1 MAEKVVIYKEI
12 DGEVREGG
20 PVSRAS
26 YEAVWKDKG
35 WRLSPPAKKEKET
48 E

>member
-1 MAEKVVIYKEI
+1 MEKVVIYKVI

-20 PVSRAS
+20 PVSRVS

-35 WRLSPPAKKEKET
+35 WRLTPPKTKEKET

>member
-1 MAEKVVIYKEI
+1 MVDKAEIFKKI
-12 DGEVREGG
+12 DGTVRKGG
-20 PVSRAS
+20 PVTRAS

-35 WRLSPPAKKEKET
+35 WRLSPPKKET